1 MILEGRPVAQKIL
14 DEVKEGVE
22 KLGFSPG
29 LAIVRVGEDEASR
42 VYVGTKLKRAQECG
56 IAGREHH
63 LPADATQEDVAL
75 LIGKLNSDD
84 SVHGIILQLPIPNH
98 LDPAPLLES
107 ISPKKDVDGLHPVS
121 LGKLFEGSPG
131 FVPATPQGVMEML
144 EYYGVQVG
152 GKDAV
157 VVGRSSMV
165 GKPMAALLLNANA
178 TVEICHSKTKE
189 LGAHTRRADILVV
202 AVGKAKL
209 VTQEMV
215 KDGASVVDVGMNR
228 VNGRLCG
235 DVDFENVSKK
245 ADVSPVPRGVGPLT
259 VACLMKNVLRAARIS
274 RSSGD

>member
-1 MILEGRPVAQKIL
+1 MILEGKPVAQKIV

-29 LAIVRVGEDEASR
+29 LAIVRVGEDEASK
-42 VYVGTKLKRAQECG
+42 VYVGSKLKRAQECG

-63 LPADATQEDVAL
+63 LPGDAAQEDISL

-274 RSSGD
+274 GSSGD